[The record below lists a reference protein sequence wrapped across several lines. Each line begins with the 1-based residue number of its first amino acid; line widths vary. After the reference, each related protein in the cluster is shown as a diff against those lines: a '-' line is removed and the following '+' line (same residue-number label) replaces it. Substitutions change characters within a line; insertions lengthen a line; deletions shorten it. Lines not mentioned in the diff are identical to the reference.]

1 MTVHLLSADHRVQ
14 GLEAVSR
21 LGGVSAHLGPDL
33 LRAVRGLDGVLVLGT
48 CNRLAILL
56 DAPVG
61 RSAESLCDAVSS
73 FCAERS
79 GIDAPVDLS
88 LWSGRAAYREL
99 FATAAGLES
108 MVIGEREIAGQLRRA
123 LILATAEG
131 TVTGAITRAVEHA
144 STVSKRVAATTAL
157 AGAGRSVVAVGL
169 DLASRRLPPPEEA
182 GVRALVVG
190 TGAYA
195 GATVTALRNRGICD
209 IGVHSRSERARE
221 FAAGHC
227 VRAVDEDELPRSLA
241 LADLVITCRGLGA
254 PVLTREL
261 VSTAM
266 RRRRGAGA
274 AARAERPLVVLDL
287 ALSRDVE
294 LSVGSLPGVL
304 LIDLPAVQRAVP
316 DVEASQVEAAR
327 RMVDE
332 EVARFRRKRAGRR
345 MDPVVRRLRSGVEAV
360 VEEEIARLRTKDGR
374 VDVEEAARAL
384 HHLAAR
390 LLHHPTVAARTA
402 GETGHAQEYLQ
413 ALGLVLGSEIA
424 AGLRG
429 GGPPASCPAHGGSWE
444 ERSADLASGPADL
457 PTIPVG
463 QLPSTA
469 AEREDEPCGSG
480 DPGGP
485 DGPAAV
491 PDDLEVED
499 LAGFSG
505 LSGLSGPSGR
515 GAQGLSGG
523 RA

>member
-33 LRAVRGLDGVLVLGT
+33 LRTVRGLDGVLVLGT

-56 DAPVG
+56 DAPEG
-61 RSAESLCDAVSS
+61 RSAESLRDAVSS
-73 FCAERS
+73 FFAERS
-79 GIDAPVDLS
+79 GIEAPVDLS

-169 DLASRRLPPPEEA
+169 DLAARRLPPPE

-195 GATVTALRNRGICD
+195 RAPVTALPNRGICD
-209 IGVHSRSERARE
+209 IGVYSRSERARE

-266 RRRRGAGA
+266 RRRRDAGA

-327 RMVDE
+327 GMVDE
-332 EVARFRRKRAGRR
+332 EVARFTRMRAGRR

-360 VEEEIARLRTKDGR
+360 VEEEIARLRAKDGR

>member
-1 MTVHLLSADHRVQ
+1 V
-14 GLEAVSR
+14 
-21 LGGVSAHLGPDL
+21 
-33 LRAVRGLDGVLVLGT
+33 
-48 CNRLAILL
+48 
-56 DAPVG
+56 
-61 RSAESLCDAVSS
+61 
-73 FCAERS
+73 
-79 GIDAPVDLS
+79 
-88 LWSGRAAYREL
+88 
-99 FATAAGLES
+99 
-108 MVIGEREIAGQLRRA
+108 RA
-123 LILATAEG
+123 LI
-131 TVTGAITRAVEHA
+131 
-144 STVSKRVAATTAL
+144 
-157 AGAGRSVVAVGL
+157 
-169 DLASRRLPPPEEA
+169 
-182 GVRALVVG
+182 VG

-195 GATVTALRNRGICD
+195 GATVTALRNRGICE
-209 IGVHSRSERARE
+209 IGVYSRSERARE

-254 PVLTREL
+254 PVLTRQL

-266 RRRRGAGA
+266 RRHRGAR
-274 AARAERPLVVLDL
+274 AARAGRPLVVLDL

-294 LSVGSLPGVL
+294 LSVGSLPGVA

-316 DVEASQVEAAR
+316 DVEASQIDAAR
-327 RMVDE
+327 QLVDE
-332 EVARFRRKRAGRR
+332 EVARFRRMRAGRR

-505 LSGLSGPSGR
+505 LSGPSGPSGR

>member
-33 LRAVRGLDGVLVLGT
+33 LRTVRGLDGVLVLGT

-56 DAPVG
+56 DAPEG
-61 RSAESLCDAVSS
+61 RSAESLRDAVSS
-73 FCAERS
+73 FFAERS
-79 GIDAPVDLS
+79 GTGAPIDLS

-108 MVIGEREIAGQLRRA
+108 MVVGEREIAGQLRRA

-144 STVSKRVAATTAL
+144 STVSRRVAATTAL

-169 DLASRRLPPPEEA
+169 DLAARRLPPPE
-182 GVRALVVG
+182 GVRALIVG

-195 GATVTALRNRGICD
+195 GATVTALRNRGICE
-209 IGVHSRSERARE
+209 IGVYSRSERARE

-227 VRAVDEDELPRSLA
+227 VRAVDEDELPRSFA
-241 LADLVITCRGLGA
+241 RADLVITCRGLGA

-266 RRRRGAGA
+266 RRHRGTGDT
-274 AARAERPLVVLDL
+274 ARAGRPLVVLDL

-294 LSVGSLPGVL
+294 LSVGSLPGVA

-316 DVEASQVEAAR
+316 DVEASQIDAAR
-327 RMVDE
+327 QLVDQ
-332 EVARFRRKRAGRR
+332 EVARFRRMRAGRR

-360 VEEEIARLRTKDGR
+360 VEEEIARLRAKDGR

-390 LLHHPTVAARTA
+390 LLHHPTVAARIA
-402 GETGHAQEYLQ
+402 GETGHEQEYLQ
-413 ALGLVLGSEIA
+413 ALGLVLGSEVA
-424 AGLRG
+424 AGLRD

-457 PTIPVG
+457 PTIPIG
-463 QLPSTA
+463 QVPSTA
-469 AEREDEPCGSG
+469 AEREDEPYDPVGPVGPGC
-480 DPGGP
+480 PGGP
-485 DGPAAV
+485 GAAPDG
-491 PDDLEVED
+491 LEAED
-499 LAGFSG
+499 LAVLSG
-505 LSGLSGPSGR
+505 LSGLSG
-515 GAQGLSGG
+515 G

>member
-1 MTVHLLSADHRVQ
+1 MTIHLLSADHRVQ

-33 LRAVRGLDGVLVLGT
+33 LRTVRGLDGVLVLGT
-48 CNRLAILL
+48 CNRLAILV
-56 DAPVG
+56 DAPEG
-61 RSAESLCDAVSS
+61 RSAESLRDAVSS
-73 FCAERS
+73 FFAERS
-79 GIDAPVDLS
+79 GTGAPIDLS

-108 MVIGEREIAGQLRRA
+108 MVVGEREIAGQLRRA

-144 STVSKRVAATTAL
+144 STVSRRVAATTAL

-169 DLASRRLPPPEEA
+169 DLAARRLPPPQ
-182 GVRALVVG
+182 GVRALIVG

-195 GATVTALRNRGICD
+195 GATVTALRTRGICE
-209 IGVHSRSERARE
+209 IGVYSRSERARE

-241 LADLVITCRGLGA
+241 RADLVITCRGLGA

-261 VSTAM
+261 VSTVM
-266 RRRRGAGA
+266 RRHRGTEDT
-274 AARAERPLVVLDL
+274 ARAERPLVVLDL

-294 LSVGSLPGVL
+294 LSVGSLPGVA

-316 DVEASQVEAAR
+316 DVEASQVDAAR
-327 RMVDE
+327 QLVDQ
-332 EVARFRRKRAGRR
+332 EVARFRRMRAGRR

-360 VEEEIARLRTKDGR
+360 VEEEIARLRAKDGR

-402 GETGHAQEYLQ
+402 GETGHEQEYLQ
-413 ALGLVLGSEIA
+413 ALGLVLGSEVA

-444 ERSADLASGPADL
+444 ERSTGPADL
-457 PTIPVG
+457 PTIPIG
-463 QLPSTA
+463 QVPSTA
-469 AEREDEPCGSG
+469 AAREDEPCGSG
-480 DPGGP
+480 DPCGSGGSGDPAAAP
-485 DGPAAV
+485 DG
-491 PDDLEVED
+491 LEAED
-499 LAGFSG
+499 LAVLSG
-505 LSGLSGPSGR
+505 LSGLAGLP
-515 GAQGLSGG
+515 GLSGG

>member
-1 MTVHLLSADHRVQ
+1 MTIHLLSADHRVQ

-33 LRAVRGLDGVLVLGT
+33 LRTVRGLDGVLVLGT

-56 DAPVG
+56 DAPEG
-61 RSAESLCDAVSS
+61 RSAESLRDAVSS
-73 FCAERS
+73 FFAERS
-79 GIDAPVDLS
+79 GTGAPIDLS

-99 FATAAGLES
+99 FAIAAGLES
-108 MVIGEREIAGQLRRA
+108 MVVGEREIAGQLRRA

-144 STVSKRVAATTAL
+144 STVSRRVAATTAL

-169 DLASRRLPPPEEA
+169 DLAARRLPPPE
-182 GVRALVVG
+182 GVRALIVG

-195 GATVTALRNRGICD
+195 GATVTALRNRGICE
-209 IGVHSRSERARE
+209 IGVYSRSERARE

-266 RRRRGAGA
+266 HRHRGTGDT
-274 AARAERPLVVLDL
+274 ARAGLPLVVLDL

-294 LSVGSLPGVL
+294 LSVGSLPGVA

-316 DVEASQVEAAR
+316 DVEASQVDAAR
-327 RMVDE
+327 QLVDQ
-332 EVARFRRKRAGRR
+332 EVARFRRMRAGRR

-360 VEEEIARLRTKDGR
+360 VEEEIARLRAKDGR

-402 GETGHAQEYLQ
+402 GETGHEQEYLQ
-413 ALGLVLGSEIA
+413 ALGLVLGSEVA

-444 ERSADLASGPADL
+444 ARSADLASGPADL
-457 PTIPVG
+457 PTIPIG
-463 QLPSTA
+463 QVPSTA
-469 AEREDEPCGSG
+469 AEREDEPYGPVGPGGSG
-480 DPGGP
+480 CPGDPVAAP
-485 DGPAAV
+485 DG
-491 PDDLEVED
+491 LEAED
-499 LAGFSG
+499 LAG
-505 LSGLSGPSGR
+505 LSGLAGPS
-515 GAQGLSGG
+515 GLSGG

>member
-33 LRAVRGLDGVLVLGT
+33 LRTVRGLDGVLVLGT

-56 DAPVG
+56 DAPEG
-61 RSAESLCDAVSS
+61 RSAESLRDAVSS
-73 FCAERS
+73 FFAERS
-79 GIDAPVDLS
+79 GTGAPIDLS

-99 FATAAGLES
+99 FAIAAGLES
-108 MVIGEREIAGQLRRA
+108 MVVGEREIAGQLRRA

-131 TVTGAITRAVEHA
+131 TVTGDITRAVEHA
-144 STVSKRVAATTAL
+144 STVSRRVAATTAL

-169 DLASRRLPPPEEA
+169 DLAARRLPPPE
-182 GVRALVVG
+182 GVRALIVG

-195 GATVTALRNRGICD
+195 GATVTALRNRGICE
-209 IGVHSRSERARE
+209 IGVYSRSERARE

-254 PVLTREL
+254 PVLTRQL

-266 RRRRGAGA
+266 RRHRGARA
-274 AARAERPLVVLDL
+274 AHVGRPLVVLDL

-294 LSVGSLPGVL
+294 LSVGSLPGVA

-316 DVEASQVEAAR
+316 DVEASQIDAAR
-327 RMVDE
+327 QLVDQ
-332 EVARFRRKRAGRR
+332 EVARFRRMRAGRR

-360 VEEEIARLRTKDGR
+360 VEEEIARLRAKDGR
-374 VDVEEAARAL
+374 VDVEEAAR
-384 HHLAAR
+384 H
-390 LLHHPTVAARTA
+390 
-402 GETGHAQEYLQ
+402 EQEYLQ
-413 ALGLVLGSEIA
+413 ALGLVLGSEVA

-444 ERSADLASGPADL
+444 ARSADLASGPADL
-457 PTIPVG
+457 PTIPIRQV
-463 QLPSTA
+463 PATA
-469 AEREDEPCGSG
+469 AEREDEPYDPVGPGGSG
-480 DPGGP
+480 CPGGP
-485 DGPAAV
+485 GAAPDG
-491 PDDLEVED
+491 LEAED
-499 LAGFSG
+499 LAVLSG
-505 LSGLSGPSGR
+505 LSGLSG
-515 GAQGLSGG
+515 G

>member
-33 LRAVRGLDGVLVLGT
+33 LRTVRGLDGVLVLGT

-56 DAPVG
+56 DAPEG
-61 RSAESLCDAVSS
+61 RSAESLRDAVSS
-73 FCAERS
+73 FFAERS
-79 GIDAPVDLS
+79 GTGAPIDLS

-99 FATAAGLES
+99 FAIAAGLES
-108 MVIGEREIAGQLRRA
+108 MVVGEREIAGQLRRA

-131 TVTGAITRAVEHA
+131 TVTGDITRAVEHA
-144 STVSKRVAATTAL
+144 STVSRRVAATTAL

-169 DLASRRLPPPEEA
+169 DLAARRLPPPE
-182 GVRALVVG
+182 GVRALIVG

-195 GATVTALRNRGICD
+195 GATVTALRNRGICE
-209 IGVHSRSERARE
+209 IGVYSRSERARE

-254 PVLTREL
+254 PVLTRQL

-266 RRRRGAGA
+266 RRHRGAR
-274 AARAERPLVVLDL
+274 AARAGRPLVVLDL

-294 LSVGSLPGVL
+294 LSVGSLPGVA

-316 DVEASQVEAAR
+316 DVEASQIDAAR
-327 RMVDE
+327 QLVDE
-332 EVARFRRKRAGRR
+332 EVARFRRMRAGRR

-505 LSGLSGPSGR
+505 LSGPSGPSGR

>member
-33 LRAVRGLDGVLVLGT
+33 LRTVRGLDGVLVLGT

-56 DAPVG
+56 DAPEG
-61 RSAESLCDAVSS
+61 RSAESLRDAVSS
-73 FCAERS
+73 FFAERS
-79 GIDAPVDLS
+79 GTGAPIDLS

-99 FATAAGLES
+99 FAIAAGLES
-108 MVIGEREIAGQLRRA
+108 MVVGEREIAGQLRRA

-131 TVTGAITRAVEHA
+131 TVTGDITRAVEHA
-144 STVSKRVAATTAL
+144 STVSRRVAATTAL

-169 DLASRRLPPPEEA
+169 DLAARRLPPPE
-182 GVRALVVG
+182 GVRALIVG

-195 GATVTALRNRGICD
+195 GATVTALRNRGICE
-209 IGVHSRSERARE
+209 IGVYSRSERARE

-227 VRAVDEDELPRSLA
+227 VRAVDEDELPRSFA
-241 LADLVITCRGLGA
+241 RADLVITCRGLGA

-266 RRRRGAGA
+266 RRHRGTGDT
-274 AARAERPLVVLDL
+274 ARAGRPLVVLDL

-294 LSVGSLPGVL
+294 LSVGSLPGVA

-316 DVEASQVEAAR
+316 DVEASQIDAAR
-327 RMVDE
+327 QLVDQ
-332 EVARFRRKRAGRR
+332 EVARFRRMRAGRR

-360 VEEEIARLRTKDGR
+360 VEEEIARLRAKDGR

-390 LLHHPTVAARTA
+390 LLHHPTVAARIA
-402 GETGHAQEYLQ
+402 GETGHEQEYLQ
-413 ALGLVLGSEIA
+413 ALGLVLGSEVA
-424 AGLRG
+424 AGLRD

-457 PTIPVG
+457 PTIPIG
-463 QLPSTA
+463 QVPSTA
-469 AEREDEPCGSG
+469 AEREDEPYDPVGPGGSG
-480 DPGGP
+480 CPGGP
-485 DGPAAV
+485 GAAPDG
-491 PDDLEVED
+491 LEAED
-499 LAGFSG
+499 LAVLSG
-505 LSGLSGPSGR
+505 LSGLSG
-515 GAQGLSGG
+515 G